1 MKISIATIVAVAA
14 GLIVLIG
21 FVYPLPVL
29 TKISTYFLSWA
40 VVVAGIATLV
50 GILNLIGVHWR
61 KPFRLGDRDFYSP
74 ALIISFAITLVIGLW
89 LTPADKTFQ
98 HVVTSIQVPVE
109 TSLLAMLSITL
120 VVAVVRLFRLR
131 KGLMLWSFLI
141 SAVLFIIFGSGMLV
155 IFPDRSPIS
164 NWIAYLNI
172 IPLAGARGILL
183 GVALGSLMTGLRI
196 IFGSD
201 RPYNG

>member
-1 MKISIATIVAVAA
+1 MKISIAAIFAIAA

-29 TKISTYFLSWA
+29 TEISTYFLSWA
-40 VVVAGIATLV
+40 VVVAGVATLV
-50 GILNLIGVHWR
+50 GIINLIGVHLR
-61 KPFRLGDRDFYSP
+61 KPFRHQNRDFYSP
-74 ALIISFAITLVIGLW
+74 VLIASFFITLVIGLW
-89 LTPADKTFQ
+89 LTPADKSFQ

-109 TSLLAMLSITL
+109 TSLLAILSITL
-120 VVAVVRLFRLR
+120 LAAVVKLFRMR

-155 IFPDRSPIS
+155 IVSDRSPLS

-172 IPLAGARGILL
+172 IPLAGARGILI
-183 GVALGSLMTGLRI
+183 GVALGSLMTGLRLL
-196 IFGSD
+196 FGSD
-201 RPYNG
+201 RPYDG